1 MLTLA
6 ARRRLRATA
15 HPLDPVILIGTAGL
29 TAAVLKE
36 TDRALTSHELIKVRA
51 HAAERVERA
60 TLLAEICKALDAQ
73 PVQHIGRILVIYRE
87 NPDKKMKPA
96 RRTGRAKAKTA
107 RDERPARRGSQPRP
121 AVGATRRSRRPAVSA
136 APGAAAKPASVR
148 ARSGSGKAS
157 PKRRAKR

>member
-6 ARRRLRATA
+6 ARRRLRAAA
-15 HPLDPVILIGTAGL
+15 HPLQPVVLIGAAGL

-51 HAAERVERA
+51 HTAERDERE
-60 TLLAEICKALDAQ
+60 TLLAEICEALDAQ

-87 NPDKKMKPA
+87 NPDRKMKPSPRA
-96 RRTGRAKAKTA
+96 GRTKTKAA
-107 RDERPARRGSQPRP
+107 RDERVVRRRSQPRP
-121 AVGATRRSRRPAVSA
+121 AASGTRRPRRPAVSA
-136 APGAAAKPASVR
+136 APAAAAKPASAR

-157 PKRRAKR
+157 PKRRARR